1 MVHFVAIDC
10 TNSSSKKNGESIGF
24 FKFAKD
30 PERKK
35 LRISKLK
42 RKNLPKKENIY
53 VCHFQFDS
61 NCFKRDFRVSGIF
74 QPLYFIHLCV
84 LKLNIDFVRK
94 YIFFLSSE

>member
-1 MVHFVAIDC
+1 MVHFAAIDC

-53 VCHFQFDS
+53 VITDLKTKTQKPTE
-61 NCFKRDFRVSGIF
+61 KRK
-74 QPLYFIHLCV
+74 YLCV
-84 LKLNIDFVRK
+84 SFSV
-94 YIFFLSSE
+94 